1 MIRIIVRNDIV
12 YRTAKY
18 VVDIGNGVVQI
29 DISNVI
35 ITDVIDIRIYLLTK
49 MISINWISIILSIF
63 EKEYQLFL
71 EKVIFKH
78 YSTS

>member
-1 MIRIIVRNDIV
+1 LVIFSDMIRIIVRNDIV

-35 ITDVIDIRIYLLTK
+35 ITDVIDIRINII
-49 MISINWISIILSIF
+49 ISYENQTRTVTIFIIAILILIII
-63 EKEYQLFL
+63 Y
-71 EKVIFKH
+71 
-78 YSTS
+78 